1 LRKECIRGAQEGSEK
16 EHGELELHV
25 CGWKLEES
33 VVSVKDI
40 ETVKNR
46 WKNEGC

>member
-1 LRKECIRGAQEGSEK
+1 MELKRAVRRSMANWNCMFAVGS
-16 EHGELELHV
+16 
-25 CGWKLEES
+25 WKLEES